1 MIEKELDRD
10 GMGECTDMYFM
21 KHNIDKVLLAS
32 SARQQNK
39 ATSEWDGGKY
49 GSVGR

>member
-1 MIEKELDRD
+1 
-10 GMGECTDMYFM
+10 MGECTDMYFM

-32 SARQQNK
+32 SAKRQNK
-39 ATSEWDGGKY
+39 ATSKWDGGKY